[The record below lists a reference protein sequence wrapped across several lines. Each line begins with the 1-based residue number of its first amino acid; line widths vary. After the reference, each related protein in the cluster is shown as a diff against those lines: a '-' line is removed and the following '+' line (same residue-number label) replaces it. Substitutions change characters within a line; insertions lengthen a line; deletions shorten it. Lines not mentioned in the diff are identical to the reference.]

1 VTITTQS
8 ASGLAASAIAA
19 IAASIGAVLIITVL
33 AITAIF
39 LCKLKSRDQTPIAIA
54 PLDAGRQKE
63 GPTKPAVQMPVPQV
77 TSVEPERDLESSFS
91 GRLRYPSDT

>member
-1 VTITTQS
+1 VTITAQS

-33 AITAIF
+33 AITAIHKF
-39 LCKLKSRDQTPIAIA
+39 KSRDQTPIATA

-63 GPTKPAVQMPVPQV
+63 GPTKPAV
-77 TSVEPERDLESSFS
+77 LA
-91 GRLRYPSDT
+91 